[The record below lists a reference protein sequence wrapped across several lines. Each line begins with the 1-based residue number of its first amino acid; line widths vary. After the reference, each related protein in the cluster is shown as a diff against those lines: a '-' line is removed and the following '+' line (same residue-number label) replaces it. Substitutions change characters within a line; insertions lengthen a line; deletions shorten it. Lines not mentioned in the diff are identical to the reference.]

1 MNNIKRIALLCLV
14 ILGIPMNGFLG
25 DYRFETCFDDDA
37 GGMNSFR
44 ISLDVNDRYYYAC
57 KIGYIDGEVNIGWKV
72 TNTAG
77 LPMTIL
83 ILNNDNMKKFVSG
96 DPYGFSNTALASL
109 YGSVEDDVISSISQ
123 NAETNLVGDIYYLV
137 INFGYRQTFDGE
149 SVNPDN
155 RVDSFVDWVKNGMK
169 ELNEKDSEIDKM
181 QCSIDLDYI

>member
-77 LPMTIL
+77 LPMNIL

-109 YGSVEDDVISSISQ
+109 YGSVEDDVVSSISQ

-155 RVDSFVDWVKNGMK
+155 RVDSLIGWAKNGME